1 MPSIRS
7 RVDSD
12 LLFFEFRFLGVRCRE
27 QTLLPDTPANRKKL
41 EKVLDKIESEIAAG
55 TFVYANYFPNS
66 KALKRL
72 DRASVQAQTPV
83 ALAVD
88 VTVSGAVSSLQ
99 ADLGPL
105 FSEFSSKWVDDH
117 SIEWRRSH
125 IKSLLSTLNGRLVPE
140 FGNKAV
146 GSISKSDILAFRAT
160 LAKVKGRGNQ
170 VGLSSKRINEIIGL
184 LRQILTEAAD
194 QFQFTS
200 PALSIKKL
208 RVRKTDVNPFSLVD
222 VQRIVATVRPD
233 YRDYLTTRVLTG
245 MRTGEVNGLKWK
257 YIDWDLRIIRVRET
271 FVLGE
276 DEYTKTDGSQRDIQ
290 MSQPVFDALK
300 RQFEVTGKLSE
311 YVFCNLAGQPLDNK
325 NFSDRVWY
333 PLLRH
338 LGLDK
343 RRPYQM
349 RHTAATLWLA
359 SGEAPEWIARQLGHT
374 STEMLFRVY
383 SRYVPNL
390 TRQDGSA
397 MERLL
402 ASHMSQGPLI
412 EQKESDSNVT
422 VYVPAQEVAQQA
434 IPKPRGVKR
443 KAAAVPVID
452 DQDLDVRNQPPVSP
466 PPPVP
471 VSMPTLIAIPAP
483 IATQPPPAS
492 QPPLSWQDMAESW
505 QRAQAAKP
513 LN

>member
-1 MPSIRS
+1 MPSIRN
-7 RVDSD
+7 RADND
-12 LLFFEFRFLGVRCRE
+12 LLFFEFRFKGMRCRE

-55 TFVYANYFPNS
+55 TFVYVNYFPNS
-66 KALKRL
+66 KAVKRL
-72 DRASVQAQTPV
+72 DRASALAQTPV
-83 ALAVD
+83 AQAVD
-88 VTVSGAVSSLQ
+88 VTVNGAVAAEQ
-99 ADLGPL
+99 AALGPL
-105 FSEFSSKWVDDH
+105 FSEFASKWVDDH

-125 IKSLLSTLNGRLVPE
+125 IKSLLSTLNGRLIPD

-146 GSISKSDILAFRAT
+146 GNISKSDILAFRAT
-160 LAKVKGRGNQ
+160 LAKVKGRGEQ

-222 VQRIVATVRPD
+222 VQRVMATVRPD
-233 YRDYLTTRVLTG
+233 YKDYMTTRFLTG
-245 MRTGEVNGLKWK
+245 MRTGEVHGLKWK

-300 RQFEVTGKLSE
+300 RQFEVTGKQSD
-311 YVFCNLAGQPLDNK
+311 YVFCSQTGQPLDNK

-338 LGLDK
+338 LGLEK

-402 ASHMSQGPLI
+402 ASQLSQGALLP
-412 EQKESDSNVT
+412 QTTSGSDLT
-422 VYVPAQEVAQQA
+422 IYVPAEEVTPQVQ
-434 IPKPRGVKR
+434 PKPRGIQGNR
-443 KAAAVPVID
+443 SSI
-452 DQDLDVRNQPPVSP
+452 QLQE
-466 PPPVP
+466 
-471 VSMPTLIAIPAP
+471 TAIHH
-483 IATQPPPAS
+483 
-492 QPPLSWQDMAESW
+492 D
-505 QRAQAAKP
+505 
-513 LN
+513 